1 MMWIRLGRDP
11 VKQYLL
17 ELKCAHL
24 SPAWYAPKPWRL
36 QEEAQGKSCL
46 VVEKRAEKVAA
57 EYVRKAQRTDQTY
70 CGTAPGTVGPVAARL
85 RTFDKTVPLVFG
97 AFGEAS
103 AAVEQ
108 LIDALAEAGADVHWR
123 AMKAK
128 KREEA
133 KGALVWQ
140 LRRRWGMA
148 AIRGNARL
156 ILLIECSSSSMVAA
170 RTRRSQRCGDARG
183 ARSGVSAR
191 LSCLGSV
198 RASGTRAPPRRR
210 GGRESD
216 RGRSS
221 LGGLG

>member
-1 MMWIRLGRDP
+1 M
-11 VKQYLL
+11 
-17 ELKCAHL
+17 
-24 SPAWYAPKPWRL
+24 
-36 QEEAQGKSCL
+36 
-46 VVEKRAEKVAA
+46 VEKRAEKVAA

-70 CGTAPGTVGPVAARL
+70 CGTAPGTVGPVEARL

-128 KREEA
+128 KRQEA

-140 LRRRWGMA
+140 LRRRGAWQRSAGT
-148 AIRGNARL
+148 RGSSS
-156 ILLIECSSSSMVAA
+156 IECSSSSMAAA

-198 RASGTRAPPRRR
+198 RASGTAPDAKYC
-210 GGRESD
+210 E
-216 RGRSS
+216 
-221 LGGLG
+221 LG

>member
-1 MMWIRLGRDP
+1 M
-11 VKQYLL
+11 
-17 ELKCAHL
+17 
-24 SPAWYAPKPWRL
+24 
-36 QEEAQGKSCL
+36 
-46 VVEKRAEKVAA
+46 EKRAEKVAA

-70 CGTAPGTVGPVAARL
+70 CGTAPGTVGPVEARL

-156 ILLIECSSSSMVAA
+156 ILDRMQFVEYGGRADSQVAKM
-170 RTRRSQRCGDARG
+170 RG
-183 ARSGVSAR
+183 
-191 LSCLGSV
+191 C
-198 RASGTRAPPRRR
+198 PRRAFR
-210 GGRESD
+210 RERALELSWFGPSIGD
-216 RGRSS
+216 TRPAAATRWA
-221 LGGLG
+221 

>member
-1 MMWIRLGRDP
+1 M
-11 VKQYLL
+11 
-17 ELKCAHL
+17 
-24 SPAWYAPKPWRL
+24 
-36 QEEAQGKSCL
+36 QGKSCL

-70 CGTAPGTVGPVAARL
+70 CGTAPGTVGPVEARL

-148 AIRGNARL
+148 AIRGDARL
-156 ILLIECSSSSMVAA
+156 ILDRMQFDE
-170 RTRRSQRCGDARG
+170 RG
-183 ARSGVSAR
+183 QTADVRK
-191 LSCLGSV
+191 LTLTLGS
-198 RASGTRAPPRRR
+198 
-210 GGRESD
+210 
-216 RGRSS
+216 
-221 LGGLG
+221 

>member
-1 MMWIRLGRDP
+1 M
-11 VKQYLL
+11 
-17 ELKCAHL
+17 
-24 SPAWYAPKPWRL
+24 
-36 QEEAQGKSCL
+36 
-46 VVEKRAEKVAA
+46 AA
-57 EYVRKAQRTDQTY
+57 KYVRKAQHTDQAY
-70 CGTAPGTVGPVAARL
+70 CGTAPGTVGPVEALPVEAHVRTL
-85 RTFDKTVPLVFG
+85 MMMMMMRTFDKTVPLVFG

-156 ILLIECSSSSMVAA
+156 ILDRMQFVEYGGRADSQVAKM
-170 RTRRSQRCGDARG
+170 RG
-183 ARSGVSAR
+183 
-191 LSCLGSV
+191 C
-198 RASGTRAPPRRR
+198 PRRAFR
-210 GGRESD
+210 RERALELSWFGPSIGD
-216 RGRSS
+216 TRPAAATRWA
-221 LGGLG
+221 

>member
-1 MMWIRLGRDP
+1 MRALEPDLVRAQTVEAAGGGAGQVVPRGGEARREGGR
-11 VKQYLL
+11 
-17 ELKCAHL
+17 
-24 SPAWYAPKPWRL
+24 R
-36 QEEAQGKSCL
+36 
-46 VVEKRAEKVAA
+46 

-70 CGTAPGTVGPVAARL
+70 CGTAPGTVGPVEARL

-156 ILLIECSSSSMVAA
+156 ILDRMQFVECPWRPRGLAG
-170 RTRRSQRCGDARG
+170 RKRCGDARG
-183 ARSGVSAR
+183 ARISSSSRRERAGGPG
-191 LSCLGSV
+191 SCLGSV
-198 RASGTRAPPRRR
+198 RASGTRRPGAPVKKERIAAAAKSASNHPNRYHAI
-210 GGRESD
+210 
-216 RGRSS
+216 
-221 LGGLG
+221 